1 MKTSETLTPLLLDH
15 FGQNQHEENVKLR
28 ALGPVALV
36 ELPGGVPA
44 WTVTHHETLRQLLVD
59 PRVSKDPRQW
69 PRNTEGRLPEDWPLL
84 NFVSLPGILTRD
96 GAEHRRLRA
105 LAGQAMTPRRTAALR
120 PRIEELAHRLL
131 DEAAARG
138 DEFDLREDY
147 ALPLPVKV
155 IAELLGLPP
164 MDGERL
170 RTLSDAVLS
179 SHPAAKGNQTQEAQ
193 DQLLVLLAE
202 AAQAK
207 RESPGDDLT
216 SALIAAGEE
225 GDRLS
230 EDEVV
235 VIMLTV
241 LVGGHETTVNLIT
254 NAVRAL
260 LANPGQLARARSD
273 EVSWGSVIE
282 EVVRYDCPVGH
293 FPLRYALEDIP
304 VGDVV
309 IRRGEAMLASYAAAG
324 RDDQQF
330 PDADSFDVARPNSRQ
345 LSFGNGQ
352 HFCIGAGLA
361 RLEGEIALSV
371 LFEHFPKLRLSRPSG
386 CPVQSFIIN
395 SASELWVSGSGSGS

>member
-15 FGQNQHEENVKLR
+15 FGQNQHEENVELR

-44 WTVTHHETLRQLLVD
+44 WAVTHHETLRQLLVD

-216 SALIAAGEE
+216 SALIAASEE

-260 LANPGQLARARSD
+260 LANPGQLARARSG

-293 FPLRYALEDIP
+293 FPLRYALDDIP

-386 CPVQSFIIN
+386 CPVRSFIIN

>member
-1 MKTSETLTPLLLDH
+1 MKTSDSLTPLLLDP
-15 FGQNQHEENVKLR
+15 FGRNQHEENVRLR

-44 WTVTHHETLRQLLVD
+44 WAVTHHETLQQLLVD
-59 PRVSKDPRQW
+59 PRISKDPRQW
-69 PRNTEGRLPEDWPLL
+69 PRNTEGQLPEDWPLM
-84 NFVSLPGILTRD
+84 NFLSVPGILTRD

-131 DEAAARG
+131 DDAAERG
-138 DEFDLREDY
+138 GEFDLREDF

-170 RTLSDAVLS
+170 RALSDAVLT
-179 SHPAAKGNQTQEAQ
+179 SHPAAEGGEQMAAQE
-193 DQLLVLLAE
+193 QLMVLLSG
-202 AAQAK
+202 AARAK

-216 SALIAAGEE
+216 SALIAAVEDGE
-225 GDRLS
+225 RLT
-230 EDEVV
+230 EEEIVV
-235 VIMLTV
+235 VMLTV

-260 LANPGQLARARSD
+260 LANPDQLARAQAG
-273 EVSWGSVIE
+273 EVPWTSVVE

-293 FPLRYALEDIP
+293 FPLRYAIDDIP
-304 VGDVV
+304 VGEVL
-309 IRRGEAMLASYAAAG
+309 IRRGEALLASYAAAG
-324 RDDQQF
+324 RDSGQF
-330 PDADSFDVARPNSRQ
+330 TDADTFDVARPNPRQ
-345 LSFGNGQ
+345 LSFGNGP

-361 RLEGEIALSV
+361 RLEGDIALSV
-371 LFEHFPKLRLSRPSG
+371 LFERFPKLRLTRPPA
-386 CPVQSFIIN
+386 CPVPSFIIN
-395 SASELWVSGSGSGS
+395 SASELWVSGD

>member
-1 MKTSETLTPLLLDH
+1 MVPGMKTSETLTPLLLDH
-15 FGQNQHEENVKLR
+15 FGQNQHEENVRLR

-44 WTVTHHETLRQLLVD
+44 WAVTHHETLRQLLVD

-69 PRNTEGRLPEDWPLL
+69 PRNTDGQLPEDWPLM

-105 LAGQAMTPRRTAALR
+105 LAGQAMTPRRTAEFR
-120 PRIEELAHRLL
+120 PRIEQLAHQLL
-131 DEAAARG
+131 DDAAARG
-138 DEFDLREDY
+138 GEFDLREDY

-170 RTLSDAVLS
+170 RVLSDAVLT
-179 SHPAAKGNQTQEAQ
+179 SHPAAKSNQTQVAQ
-193 DQLLVLLAE
+193 DQLLELLAE
-202 AAQAK
+202 AAETK
-207 RESPGDDLT
+207 RKNPGDDLT
-216 SALIAAGEE
+216 SALIAASEE
-225 GDRLS
+225 GDKLS
-230 EDEVV
+230 AEEVV
-235 VIMLTV
+235 VVMLTV

-260 LANPGQLARARSD
+260 LSNQEQLDRVQAG

-293 FPLRYALEDIP
+293 FPLRYAIEDIP

-309 IRRGEAMLASYAAAG
+309 IKRGEALLASYAAAG
-324 RDDQQF
+324 RDDTQF
-330 PDADSFDVARPNSRQ
+330 TDADVFDVARSNARQ
-345 LSFGNGQ
+345 LSFGNGP

-361 RLEGEIALSV
+361 RLEGEIALDI
-371 LFEHFPKLRLSRPSG
+371 LFQHFPKLRMSRPSG

-395 SASELWVSGSGSGS
+395 SASELWVSGE

>member
-1 MKTSETLTPLLLDH
+1 MKTSETLKPLLLDH
-15 FGQNQHEENVKLR
+15 FGQNQHEENIHLR

-44 WTVTHHETLRQLLVD
+44 WAVTHHETLQRLLVD

-69 PRNTEGRLPEDWPLL
+69 PRNTDGELPDDWPLM

-105 LAGQAMTPRRTAALR
+105 LAGQAMTPRRTAAMR
-120 PRIEELAHRLL
+120 PRIEELAHSLL
-131 DEAAARG
+131 DAAAERG
-138 DEFDLREDY
+138 GEFDLREDF

-170 RTLSDAVLS
+170 RVLSDAVLS

-202 AAQAK
+202 AAEAK
-207 RESPGDDLT
+207 RKNPGDDLT
-216 SALIAAGEE
+216 SALIAASEEGEE
-225 GDRLS
+225 KLS
-230 EDEVV
+230 ADEVV
-235 VIMLTV
+235 VVMLTV

-260 LANPGQLARARSD
+260 LSHPDQLARVQSG
-273 EVSWGSVIE
+273 EVTWGSAIE

-309 IRRGEAMLASYAAAG
+309 IRRGEALLASYAAAG
-324 RDDQQF
+324 RDPGQF
-330 PDADSFDVARPNSRQ
+330 PDADVFDVARSNARQ
-345 LSFGNGQ
+345 LSFGNGP

-361 RLEGEIALSV
+361 RLEGEIALRI
-371 LFEHFPKLRLSRPSG
+371 LFEHFPKLRMSRPSG

-395 SASELWVSGSGSGS
+395 SASELWVSAE

>member
-1 MKTSETLTPLLLDH
+1 METSDSLTPLLLDA
-15 FGQNQHEENVKLR
+15 FGQNQHEENARLR
-28 ALGPVALV
+28 ALGPAALV

-44 WTVTHHETLRQLLVD
+44 WAVTHHETLQQLLVD

-69 PRNTEGRLPEDWPLL
+69 PRNTEGQLPPDWPLM

-105 LAGQAMTPRRTAALR
+105 LAGQAMTPRRTAAMR

-131 DEAAARG
+131 DDAAERG
-138 DEFDLREDY
+138 GEFDLREDY

-170 RTLSDAVLS
+170 RELSDAVLT
-179 SHPAAKGNQTQEAQ
+179 SHPAAKGNKTQAAQ
-193 DQLLVLLAE
+193 DQLLGLLAE
-202 AAQAK
+202 AAATK
-207 RESPGDDLT
+207 RKNPGDDLT
-216 SALIAAGEE
+216 SALIAASEE
-225 GDRLS
+225 GDRLT
-230 EDEVV
+230 EEEVV
-235 VIMLTV
+235 VVMLTV

-260 LANPGQLARARSD
+260 LTNPEQLARAQAG
-273 EVSWGSVIE
+273 EVSWASVIE

-293 FPLRYALEDIP
+293 FPLRYAIEDIP
-304 VGDVV
+304 VGDVL
-309 IRRGEAMLASYAAAG
+309 IRRGEALLASYAAAG
-324 RDDQQF
+324 RDGGQF
-330 PDADSFDVARPNSRQ
+330 TDADTFDVARPNPRQ
-345 LSFGNGQ
+345 LSFGNGP

-371 LFEHFPKLRLSRPSG
+371 LFDHFPKLRLSRPAG

-395 SASELWVSGSGSGS
+395 SASELWVCGD

>member
-15 FGQNQHEENVKLR
+15 FGQNQHEENVRLR

-44 WTVTHHETLRQLLVD
+44 WAVTHHETLRQLLVD

-69 PRNTEGRLPEDWPLL
+69 PRNTEGQLPEDWPLQ

-105 LAGQAMTPRRTAALR
+105 LAGQALTPRRTAALR
-120 PRIEELAHRLL
+120 PRIEELAHSLL
-131 DEAAARG
+131 NDAAERG
-138 DEFDLREDY
+138 GEFDLREDF

-170 RTLSDAVLS
+170 RALSDAVLS
-179 SHPAAKGNQTQEAQ
+179 SHPAAKANETQIAQ

-202 AAQAK
+202 AAETK
-207 RESPGDDLT
+207 RKNPGDDLT
-216 SALIAAGEE
+216 SALIAASEE
-225 GDRLS
+225 GERLT
-230 EDEVV
+230 EEEVV
-235 VIMLTV
+235 VVMLTV

-260 LANPGQLARARSD
+260 LSNPEQRARAQSG
-273 EVSWGSVIE
+273 EVSWASVLE

-293 FPLRYALEDIP
+293 FPLRYAIEDIA

-309 IRRGEAMLASYAAAG
+309 IRRGEALLASYAAAG
-324 RDDQQF
+324 RDAEQF
-330 PDADSFDVARPNSRQ
+330 TDADTFDVARPNTRQ
-345 LSFGNGQ
+345 LSFGNGP

-361 RLEGEIALSV
+361 RLEGEIALSI
-371 LFEHFPKLRLSRPSG
+371 LFDHFPKLRLSRPSG

-395 SASELWVSGSGSGS
+395 SASELWVSGD